1 MLTCKE
7 LVAFSSDLLDGELSF
22 RQRMAMRRHLMLCR
36 NCRRFIK
43 QMKLVQ
49 AVVRHMP
56 ENQGAE
62 IDDLA
67 AHLAQKRRDSL

>member
-7 LVAFSSDLLDGELSF
+7 LVARSSELLDGELSF
-22 RQRMAMRRHLMLCR
+22 RERMAVRRHLMLCR

-43 QMKLVQ
+43 QMRLTQ
-49 AVVRHMP
+49 AVVRLLP
-56 ENQGAE
+56 EIPAADV
-62 IDDLA
+62 DDLA

>member
-1 MLTCKE
+1 
-7 LVAFSSDLLDGELSF
+7 
-22 RQRMAMRRHLMLCR
+22 MAMRRHLMLCR

>member
-7 LVAFSSDLLDGELSF
+7 LVARSSELLDGELSF
-22 RQRMAMRRHLMLCR
+22 RERMAVRRHLMLCR

-43 QMKLVQ
+43 QMKLTQ
-49 AVVRHMP
+49 AVVRLLP
-56 ENQGAE
+56 EGQGAE
-62 IDDLA
+62 VDDLA